1 MRGRP
6 TSGRLSLCLL
16 RCVSSYGTRSGRI
29 RSVPRPAS
37 LRPDS
42 EQLFARIRLPSEWQ
56 SRLPFRSPPP
66 NPALTS
72 RSSQSRVSLLAPSCS
87 RQIYRTRQLFYTLE
101 TSDMDGQGRDWIS
114 DGASMDVRR
123 SALFDAVYS
132 RATPCI
138 SLSCLQTALVREMRL
153 ERDLDKGIALQVGPS
168 VNDRRLRPRY
178 PSVTALIQ

>member
-56 SRLPFRSPPP
+56 SRLPFRSP
-66 NPALTS
+66 LQIRLS
-72 RSSQSRVSLLAPSCS
+72 LHVLVRVAASCS